1 MFRDFQTNLTKD
13 AKLDLIYE
21 MSKIT
26 AWIMDIPPSHDTPLV
41 SGVPG
46 PDNAWNLSNDGLT
59 SAETKR
65 VPRDDN
71 T

>member
-1 MFRDFQTNLTKD
+1 
-13 AKLDLIYE
+13 